1 MSDRVVY
8 VCGCD
13 KSEWLMSDDCHENQL
28 WGENDTGCRCRFC
41 SQPVRAINIDHLE
54 RIKAAAKH
62 VIEACRGEE
71 CDILGPI
78 AFDKLIEAVEEG
90 E

>member
-13 KSEWLMSDDCHENQL
+13 DDGACMIGMFEPWFPHTVGRICPDCN
-28 WGENDTGCRCRFC
+28 
-41 SQPVRAINIDHLE
+41 QPVTAINIDHLE
-54 RIKAAAKH
+54 RIQAAAKH
-62 VIEACRGEE
+62 VIEACRGDE
-71 CDILGPI
+71 CDILGPL